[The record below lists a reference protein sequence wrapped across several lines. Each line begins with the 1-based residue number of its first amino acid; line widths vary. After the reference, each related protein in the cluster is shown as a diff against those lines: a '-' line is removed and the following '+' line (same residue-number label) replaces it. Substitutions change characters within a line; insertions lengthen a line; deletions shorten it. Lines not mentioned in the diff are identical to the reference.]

1 MAVSSDIKNPPK
13 TENHHFFHVEPVRMD
28 GNRAEKFLQAFAAIL
43 NNSNYR
49 FTVELFALTSAKC
62 GRCTASCQVYQA
74 SGEVRDIPCHR
85 THLLLDVYR
94 QYFTPGG
101 QFLTR
106 MLEGESLSEEKIDDM
121 AECFYRCLA
130 CRRCTLECPM
140 GLDHALIT
148 HLGRYILSEA
158 GIAPKG
164 LVVSVREQL
173 EGASGNTSAIP
184 LPALLDNL
192 EFLQDELRDTKG
204 IEVKFP
210 VDQQEAE
217 YIFYPA
223 VSDYL
228 MEADT
233 LMGNAAV
240 LHATGTTWTIG
251 SQYFDGINYGLF
263 YNDWVLE
270 RIIEKLVGE
279 AHRLNAKKVLVGE
292 CGHAARTARQF
303 IPAFA
308 GDKSLPVV
316 SVLDLTDKAIKEGKL
331 KLNPNAITERVTYH
345 DPCNIARSG
354 WLLDPP
360 RQILKSFVKDFV
372 ELTPHGKENYCCGG
386 GSGLVSLDE
395 TYEFRMKVSGK
406 SKAEQLRASGAQ
418 IVATPCANC
427 KKQLREL
434 VDFYK
439 LPMQVVGVHDLV
451 LRAMEF

>member
-1 MAVSSDIKNPPK
+1 MADSPSLNNSPK
-13 TENHHFFHVEPVRMD
+13 TQNQYSYHVEPASAPGD
-28 GNRAEKFLQAFAAIL
+28 RAERFLKAFAAIL
-43 NNSNYR
+43 QSSNYR
-49 FTVELFALTSAKC
+49 FIVELFALTSAKC

-74 SGEVRDIPCHR
+74 SGELRDIPCQR

-94 QYFTPGG
+94 QYFTSGG
-101 QFLTR
+101 QFRARL
-106 MLEGESLSEEKIDDM
+106 LGGESLSEEKIDEM

-130 CRRCTLECPM
+130 CRRCTMECPM
-140 GLDHALIT
+140 GIDHGLIT

-173 EGASGNTSAIP
+173 EGATGNTSAIP
-184 LPALLDNL
+184 LPALMDNL
-192 EFLQDELRDTKG
+192 EFLQDELRDMKG
-204 IEVKFP
+204 AEVSFP
-210 VDQQEAE
+210 VDQEEAE
-217 YIFYPA
+217 YIFFPA

-240 LHATGTTWTIG
+240 LHAAGISWTIG

-270 RIIEKLVGE
+270 RVIEKLVGE
-279 AHRLNAKKVLVGE
+279 AHRLKARKILIGE
-292 CGHAARTARQF
+292 CGHAARSARQF
-303 IPAFA
+303 VPAYSN
-308 GDKSLPVV
+308 DRTLPVV
-316 SVLDLTDKAIKEGKL
+316 SILELTMQAVRDGKL
-331 KLNPNAITERVTYH
+331 RLNPDVITERVTYH

-354 WLLDPP
+354 WVIDQP
-360 RQILKSFVKDFV
+360 RHILKNIARDFV
-372 ELTPHGKENYCCGG
+372 ELNQNGGMNYCCGG

-395 TYEFRMKVSGK
+395 TYDFRMKVSGK
-406 SKAEQLRASGAQ
+406 KKAEQIRDSGAQ
-418 IVATPCANC
+418 IIASPCANC

-439 LPMQVVGVHDLV
+439 LPVQVVGVHDLV
-451 LRAMEF
+451 LRAIEL

>member
-1 MAVSSDIKNPPK
+1 
-13 TENHHFFHVEPVRMD
+13 MD

-43 NNSNYR
+43 KNSNYR
-49 FTVELFALTSAKC
+49 FIVELFALTSAKC

-74 SGEVRDIPCHR
+74 SGELRDIPCHR

-106 MLEGESLSEEKIDDM
+106 ILEGESLSEEKIDDM

-140 GLDHALIT
+140 GLDHGLIT

-192 EFLQDELRDTKG
+192 EFLQDELRDMKG

-210 VDQQEAE
+210 VDQENAE

-279 AHRLNAKKVLVGE
+279 AHRLKVKKVLVGE

-316 SVLDLTDKAIKEGKL
+316 SVLDLTNKAIQEGKL

-372 ELTPHGKENYCCGG
+372 ELTPHGKVNYCCGG

-406 SKAEQLRASGAQ
+406 TKAEQLRASGAQ